1 MVVFRVLE
9 SRYISTYM
17 FLAIPSK
24 VTADKFPDQAVEE
37 QGHGHCRYIHTALLF
52 PVVVLPWHPLL
63 GWLTRHGD
71 RREKAHRSAVTMFPS
86 TSQQGAGDMMA
97 QGISSAVHVPRRYC
111 TWLIAPCPH
120 GCYQLAQWHGWT
132 LGRSTHV
139 ASIPA
144 CRVVHSRL
152 RDPLELHS
160 MRNTST
166 RIRG

>member
-1 MVVFRVLE
+1 MVVFQVLE

-52 PVVVLPWHPLL
+52 PVVVLPWRPLL
-63 GWLTRHGD
+63 RWLTRHGD

-97 QGISSAVHVPRRYC
+97 QGINSAVRVPRRY
-111 TWLIAPCPH
+111 L
-120 GCYQLAQWHGWT
+120 
-132 LGRSTHV
+132 V
-139 ASIPA
+139 A
-144 CRVVHSRL
+144 
-152 RDPLELHS
+152 
-160 MRNTST
+160 TS
-166 RIRG
+166 